1 MGFFRRTETA
11 DHDDARTRGLLDAA
25 DTAFETDDSAFADV
39 VMDGLMGDKA
49 TRPYPPAG
57 HGYPRR

>member
-1 MGFFRRTETA
+1 MGVFRRNETA
-11 DHDDARTRGLLDAA
+11 SHDDARTRALLDAA

-39 VMDGLMGDKA
+39 VMDGLMSDKA
-49 TRPYPPAG
+49 TRPYPPTG